1 MKKDRLFHKYTTIA
15 VAIILILT
23 VGAKVYSVNNRS
35 DTTDWNYDALQE
47 IDHSQDN
54 FTFIVMGDN
63 KNAKMFDSIID
74 ETNRENVSFLIDVG
88 DLVIKGERAYY
99 ELFLEQAE
107 RSNKPLLTAIGN
119 HELYD
124 KGRADYYDIFGP
136 FYYSF
141 TVGDAYFIVLD
152 DANEQGLDKWQ
163 MQWMIGELQ
172 KSQNYSLRFVFM
184 HVPLYD
190 PRPDIGHCLK
200 DPAAARELNEIFDE
214 YNVSMVF
221 AAHIHAYFNGTWGKT
236 PYIITGGAGGEQVGG
251 DDPAHYFYHYI
262 KVHVSGGN
270 VSYEVVK
277 LNGPD
282 FIAQRPLY
290 SLWLHLYVFLDVN
303 ALNIVIFLSA
313 FYLGYFVV
321 FIKKKWMTHQFL
333 AEWRKKKDE
342 KKEKVQRKLEG
353 LKENEPPDKKI

>member
-1 MKKDRLFHKYTTIA
+1 MKDRIFHKYVTIT
-15 VAIILILT
+15 VALILVLT
-23 VGAKVYSVNNRS
+23 VTAKVYSTSTQS
-35 DTTDWNYDALQE
+35 DTHDWIYDALQG
-47 IDHSQDN
+47 IDAEQDN
-54 FTFIVMGDN
+54 YTFIALGDN
-63 KNAKMFDSIID
+63 KNAKMFDDIID
-74 ETNRENVSFLIDVG
+74 RTNAEDAVFVMDVG
-88 DLVIKGERAYY
+88 DMVIKGERAYY
-99 ELFLEQAE
+99 ELFLEQAK
-107 RSNKPLLTAIGN
+107 RSNKPFLTTIGN

-124 KGRADYYDIFGP
+124 NGRSEYYDIFGP

-141 TVGDAYFIVLD
+141 TIGDAYFIVLD
-152 DANEQGLDKWQ
+152 DANEYSIDEWQ
-163 MQWMIGELQ
+163 MQWMTGELE
-172 KSQNYSLRFVFM
+172 KSQNYSMRFVFM

-190 PRPDIGHCLK
+190 PRPGMDHCLK
-200 DPAAARELNEIFDE
+200 DRAFAKRLNDVFDE

-221 AAHIHAYFNGTWGKT
+221 SAHIHAYYSGMWGNT

-262 KVHVSGGN
+262 RVHVSGGN

-277 LNGPD
+277 LDGPD

-321 FIKKKWMTHQFL
+321 FIKKRWMSHHFTKRAREKLHIHQ
-333 AEWRKKKDE
+333 RDDDE
-342 KKEKVQRKLEG
+342 EE
-353 LKENEPPDKKI
+353 DKKI